1 MKNYID
7 LDAQDFLKLSKDTA
21 DAVVIDCRTASEIKL
36 RSLEYKLHLDIS
48 LKTTYQQI
56 EKLDRNKS
64 YFIYCHSGSR
74 SNFLC
79 DYFVRHDFKKIYNLY
94 GGIISIKNV

>member
-7 LDAQDFLKLSKDTA
+7 LDAEDFLNLSKVTA
-21 DAVVIDCRTASEIKL
+21 NAVVVDCRTASEVQL
-36 RSLEYKLHLDIS
+36 RSLKHDLHLDIS
-48 LKTTYQQI
+48 LKTTYQKI
-56 EKLDRNKS
+56 DKLDRNKS

-79 DYFVRHDFKKIYNLY
+79 DYFARHDFKNIFNLY
-94 GGIISIKNV
+94 GGILTVKSE